1 MPRKFDANRLRCA
14 PGDVAFTFVARA
26 VAGVPQRLAQAAC
39 TLRRGDRE
47 AAPEPRGTWLD
58 AAYPPF
64 GDGARLVEA
73 YLDDMDAGRS
83 IHPKSEHTWPQ
94 AHKVDFV
101 RRAGCGDFAFI
112 GTMEPRGT
120 RTQLASVSAE
130 STNASCTV
138 DALCVYTDA
147 VTSYEI
153 DVAAGETQTVF
164 TIAAGQER
172 TWIQLDATGDIDL
185 KLATSDGVV
194 LLDYGTGTNWAD
206 SLTEFTYAGMTFEF
220 CVDGCDADITVGPY
234 YDGSSYNVVGDA
246 SYYDSTSTWRA
257 ATEDLVVSVVSSG
270 SGPPPEKADG
280 QDDHATGTLSVLYD
294 CPGTCCTCAAAGAAL
309 TFFPSPAPA
318 AVGRAVHVQA
328 VSRDEGAFRDPA
340 AAPGGGADDDAD
352 DRGADGRPSPRPTM
366 VRPSAAPS
374 TSAPSW
380 LRRRRPRPG
389 DRGARRRSGD
399 DADDRGA
406 DVLAPHDG
414 AAVGRAV
421 HVRAVLRVGAA
432 VRDPDDRG
440 AGGGG
445 ASDDADDSGASGAPS
460 RAPR

>member
-1 MPRKFDANRLRCA
+1 MASSLFVLR
-14 PGDVAFTFVARA
+14 GST
-26 VAGVPQRLAQAAC
+26 PQIQ
-39 TLRRGDRE
+39 
-47 AAPEPRGTWLD
+47 
-58 AAYPPF
+58 
-64 GDGARLVEA
+64 
-73 YLDDMDAGRS
+73 
-83 IHPKSEHTWPQ
+83 
-94 AHKVDFV
+94 
-101 RRAGCGDFAFI
+101 
-112 GTMEPRGT
+112 T

-246 SYYDSTSTWRA
+246 SYYDEYLYLEDA

-309 TFFPSPAPA
+309 TFFPSPAPSPTPTTATPTTA
-318 AVGRAVHVQA
+318 APTTTPPTA
-328 VSRDEGAFRDPA
+328 VSRDEGAVRDPDDRD
-340 AAPGGGADDDAD
+340 PDGGEADDDAD
-352 DRGADGRPSPRPTM
+352 DRGADGRPVP
-366 VRPSAAPS
+366 
-374 TSAPSW
+374 
-380 LRRRRPRPG
+380 
-389 DRGARRRSGD
+389 
-399 DADDRGA
+399 
-406 DVLAPHDG
+406 APHDS

-421 HVRAVLRVGAA
+421 HVRAVHVRAVVGNGAA

-440 AGGGG
+440 ADVRPHDGRAGVRRPVQKAHDGPPVVARDGPPVVAPDDGIAVGCAVAVPDDDGISVGRADIQAHGHAPGRG
-445 ASDDADDSGASGAPS
+445 AADLSGLHISPLVTMGDLGLF
-460 RAPR
+460 